1 VKLAYIEL
9 PLEWATGF
17 AFATAT
23 LYGAGGIYEA
33 RLLLDTGAALMT
45 LSLNLAFP

>member
-1 VKLAYIEL
+1 MKLAYIEL

-17 AFATAT
+17 AFAIAN
-23 LYGAGGIYEA
+23 LYGPCGIYEA
-33 RLLLDTGAALMT
+33 RLLLDTGAALTT